1 MDFYFVF
8 LSLIRNFGAVN
19 KTHLTMTLTQ
29 VSVFIENKPGRTG
42 EVIKILAENNI
53 NVLAFSQSDG
63 KDFGIFRLIVN
74 EVAKAVTV
82 LKDASLA
89 VMTTEVFAIECPN
102 TTGSLA
108 KILTDLAENEIS
120 IDYMY
125 AFQYENLS
133 KAIIRAKQMDAC
145 KEVLKKCGWA

>member
-1 MDFYFVF
+1 
-8 LSLIRNFGAVN
+8 
-19 KTHLTMTLTQ
+19 MTLTQ

-42 EVIKILAENNI
+42 EVISILAENNI

-74 EVAKAVTV
+74 EVAKAVKV
-82 LKDASLA
+82 LKDHSLA

-108 KILTDLAENEIS
+108 KILTDLADGGIS

-125 AFQYENLS
+125 AFQYEDMS
-133 KAIIRAKQMDAC
+133 KAIVRAKDMEAC
-145 KEVLKKCGWA
+145 KDVLKKCGWA

>member
-1 MDFYFVF
+1 
-8 LSLIRNFGAVN
+8 
-19 KTHLTMTLTQ
+19 MTLTQ
-29 VSVFIENKPGRTG
+29 ISVFVENKPGRVG
-42 EVIKILAENNI
+42 EVIKVLADNGI

-74 EVAKAVTV
+74 EVAKAVKV
-82 LKDASLA
+82 LKEASLA

-108 KILTDLAENEIS
+108 KILSDFSENGIS

-125 AFQYENLS
+125 AFQYEDMS
-133 KAIIRAKQMDAC
+133 KAIIRAKDSVRC
-145 KEVLKKCGWA
+145 TEVLKKCGWD